1 MSTTM
6 QTLSVRIPSEDL
18 EWLAA
23 LEISGAN
30 TPSDKLRALI
40 GQMRKQH
47 QGTMDHV
54 TCVAWL
60 RDLVSP
66 FVVALREVE
75 NRNRL
80 HSDAINAVIEWAP
93 QIMATLL
100 SERRFG
106 KDSAGQAKEIESAL
120 VQRCFQ
126 LSATLLRLG
135 VTPTAEC
142 YDPEVI
148 ERHLPKII
156 ELANLISADRKLRK
170 EK

>member
-1 MSTTM
+1 MSTQM

-23 LEISGAN
+23 LEIAGAS

-40 GQMRKQH
+40 AQMRKQH
-47 QGTMDHV
+47 QGTMDHA

-60 RDLVSP
+60 RDLLGP

-75 NRNRL
+75 NRNRM
-80 HSDAINAVIEWAP
+80 HSDAINAVIEWLP

-106 KDSAGQAKEIESAL
+106 KDAEARAKDIEAAL

-126 LSATLLRLG
+126 LCATLMRLG
-135 VTPTAEC
+135 VTPAAEC

-148 ERHLPKII
+148 ERHLPKTI
-156 ELANLISADRKLRK
+156 ELANIISADRKSRK